1 MLNFGAPVVAAS
13 PPSQG
18 GSSDSSDENGG
29 GSPINR
35 GPGLY
40 SNPGQSLHNMQMYQL
55 WAGQTQQ

>member
-1 MLNFGAPVVAAS
+1 MLNFGDPVVAAS

-18 GSSDSSDENGG
+18 GSSESSDEDG

-40 SNPGQSLHNMQMYQL
+40 SNPSQPLHNMQMYQL